1 MEAGGEEVEKVKGNG
16 KKRIYPMC
24 GEEKLPQTLL
34 RSAAEYAH
42 GDETAGTKYRV
53 A

>member
-1 MEAGGEEVEKVKGNG
+1 
-16 KKRIYPMC
+16 
-24 GEEKLPQTLL
+24 LL

-53 A
+53 AWRDWTNAEN